1 MLSTSEETTLLLNKL
16 LSEHTPVVVGV
27 SVKGEFSFRL
37 KGLVTEPY
45 PIVRIADGY
54 TNFVVDLRA
63 AVRFEYSEARE
74 ARPEFR
80 EVLEDEYVCLLFIRM
95 PSADIFFG
103 ECK

>member
-1 MLSTSEETTLLLNKL
+1 MLSSSEEATQLLNKW
-16 LSEHTPVVVGV
+16 LSEHTPVVVGI
-27 SVKGEFSFRL
+27 SVRGEFSLRF
-37 KGLVTEPY
+37 KGLVTEAY
-45 PIVRIADGY
+45 PIVRIVDGD

-74 ARPEFR
+74 ARSEFR
-80 EVLEDEYVCLLFIRM
+80 EILEDEYACLFFIRM

>member
-1 MLSTSEETTLLLNKL
+1 MLSSSEEATQLLNKW
-16 LSEHTPVVVGV
+16 LSEHTPVVVGI
-27 SVKGEFSFRL
+27 SVRGEFSLRF
-37 KGLVTEPY
+37 KGLVTEAY
-45 PIVRIADGY
+45 PIVRITDGY

-63 AVRFEYSEARE
+63 AIRYEYSEARE

-80 EVLEDEYVCLLFIRM
+80 EILEDEYACLLFIRM